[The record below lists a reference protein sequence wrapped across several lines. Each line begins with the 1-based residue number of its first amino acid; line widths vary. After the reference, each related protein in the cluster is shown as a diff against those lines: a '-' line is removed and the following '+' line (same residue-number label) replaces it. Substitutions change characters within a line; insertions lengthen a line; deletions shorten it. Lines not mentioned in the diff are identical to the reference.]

1 MSKLLAIDKSI
12 FHCLNDEK
20 VCAFVKD
27 YNVVLPYVLPVER
40 LISQNRKPGKN
51 PSRLFM
57 RFDGAINLPS
67 APP

>member
-12 FHCLNDEK
+12 FHYLNDEK

-27 YNVVLPYVLPVER
+27 YNVVLPYVLPVKC
-40 LISQNRKPGKN
+40 LISENQKSGRN
-51 PSRLFM
+51 PPRLFM